1 MGALNVAN
9 RTLAVMDN
17 YPFLRSLN
25 NECVDLIAID
35 PPFAANETFTSRPR
49 PAITQAEFDEEVA
62 LAATHGAAHNEG
74 IGETRVQD
82 FWNWDD
88 DIHPAWK
95 MRIQD
100 DYPRIH
106 AVIEAVEACAT
117 ENEAAYICF
126 MAVRLIECW
135 RVLKPSGSI
144 YVHCDDRANSYLRML
159 LDALFG
165 DENLRNQIVWRRAT
179 SHNDPSRYGRIVDH
193 ILYYSK
199 SAEYVWNGDDIAS
212 PKTADEVRA
221 SYPSTDERGRYRSSD
236 LTGPL
241 HSAVLGS
248 PSTLPWRDYDVHSMG
263 RCWSAPK
270 TGRYAEYI
278 ESNFI
283 PGYRDIEDIHERL
296 DALDKAGLIHHPQRG
311 RWPGLKR
318 YADADTGNPPQNLI
332 LEPIGFT
339 NYSAQGGEYTGYSTQ
354 KPLALYERII
364 AASSNPGDVVV
375 DVFAGCATT
384 AIAAENL
391 GRQWVACDMAYRAW
405 TMLKRRFYL
414 NGIALEGMTDST
426 REALASVRKDRGF
439 QEPQQWTTSYV
450 IGPDELP
457 QRDDV
462 DPRPDALTLTLSRG
476 ERGRR
481 GGRQSTQSAGWSG
494 QISKEDAKELL
505 IQQFGPVCWG
515 CGYEPR
521 RPNGS
526 LDATLLEVDHI
537 RARRA
542 AEGTQGDDELYNL
555 ALLHRTC
562 NGIKRNRLTLE
573 ELRRYNAD
581 NGLLYVNTTAEL
593 VDLFEATRFAAQ
605 EISRRAVVQGL

>member
-17 YPFLRSLN
+17 YPFLRALN
-25 NECVDLIAID
+25 NECIDLIAID

-62 LAATHGAAHNEG
+62 LAAAHGVAHNEG

-135 RVLKPSGSI
+135 RVLKPTGSI
-144 YVHCDDRANSYLRML
+144 YVHCDDRANSFLRML

-165 DENLRNQIVWRRAT
+165 QENRRNEIAWNR
-179 SHNDPSRYGRIVDH
+179 SGGRSDSKRWGRVTDH
-193 ILYYSK
+193 LLYYTK
-199 SAEYVWNGDDIAS
+199 SASYTWNQQYQPLNSDYVRRNYRYDDSDGRGSYRKLPLHAAGVRTGDSGTDWKGYEPGQHNRQWATPTKGNMHNFIVENGIIPGWPDA
-212 PKTADEVRA
+212 
-221 SYPSTDERGRYRSSD
+221 YPSVHDKLEALDTYG
-236 LTGPL
+236 LVV
-241 HSAVLGS
+241 HSA
-248 PSTLPWRDYDVHSMG
+248 TYLPEIKTYL
-263 RCWSAPK
+263 SASRGIAA
-270 TGRYAEYI
+270 TD
-278 ESNFI
+278 FI
-283 PGYRDIEDIHERL
+283 ADIPMVSGNED
-296 DALDKAGLIHHPQRG
+296 
-311 RWPGLKR
+311 
-318 YADADTGNPPQNLI
+318 
-332 LEPIGFT
+332 
-339 NYSAQGGEYTGYSTQ
+339 TGYSTQ

-426 REALASVRKDRGF
+426 REALAAVRKDRGF

-450 IGPDELP
+450 IGPNELP

-462 DPRPDALTLTLSRG
+462 DPMPGDALTLTLSQG

-581 NGLLYVNTTAEL
+581 NGLLYVDTVGEL

>member
-1 MGALNVAN
+1 MGTLNVAN

-35 PPFAANETFTSRPR
+35 PPFAANETFTSKPR
-49 PAITQAEFDEEVA
+49 PPITQAEFDEEVA
-62 LAATHGAAHNEG
+62 LAAAHGVAHNEG
-74 IGETRVQD
+74 IGESRVRD

-100 DYPRIH
+100 DYPQVH

-126 MAVRLIECW
+126 MAVRLIECH
-135 RVLKPSGSI
+135 RVLKPTGSI
-144 YVHCDDRANSYLRML
+144 YVHCDDHANSYLRML

-165 DENLRNQIVWRRAT
+165 FENRRNEIVWNR
-179 SHNDPSRYGRIVDH
+179 SGGRSGSNRWGRVTDRL
-193 ILYYSK
+193 LYYTK
-199 SAEYVWNGDDIAS
+199 SASYTWNRQYRSLNPDYVRRNYRYDDDDGRGPYRRLPLHA
-212 PKTADEVRA
+212 AGVRTGESGA
-221 SYPSTDERGRYRSSD
+221 VWEDYEPGRHNRHWATPTKGNMHNFIVENAIIPGWPDSYPSVQDKLEALDSHG
-236 LTGPL
+236 L
-241 HSAVLGS
+241 V
-248 PSTLPWRDYDVHSMG
+248 VHSDSYLPEIKTYL
-263 RCWSAPK
+263 SASRG
-270 TGRYAEYI
+270 TAATD
-278 ESNFI
+278 FI
-283 PGYRDIEDIHERL
+283 ADIPMASGNE
-296 DALDKAGLIHHPQRG
+296 
-311 RWPGLKR
+311 
-318 YADADTGNPPQNLI
+318 DTG
-332 LEPIGFT
+332 
-339 NYSAQGGEYTGYSTQ
+339 YATQ
-354 KPLALYERII
+354 KPLALYQRII
-364 AASSNPGDVVV
+364 AASSNPGDVVL

-426 REALASVRKDRGF
+426 RGALASVRKGRGF

-450 IGPDELP
+450 IGPGELSA
-457 QRDDV
+457 RDDV
-462 DPRPDALTLTLSRG
+462 DPGPDALALTLSQG
-476 ERGRR
+476 ERGQR
-481 GGRQSTQSAGWSG
+481 GRPQSTQSSTWSG
-494 QISKEDAKELL
+494 RIGKEEAKELL
-505 IQQFGPVCWG
+505 IRQFGPVCWG

-542 AEGTQGDDELYNL
+542 AEGAAGDDELYNL

-581 NGLLYVNTTAEL
+581 NGLLYVDTVGEL
-593 VDLFEATRFAAQ
+593 VDLFEATRFAAM
-605 EISRRAVVQGL
+605 EIGRRMAAG

>member
-17 YPFLRSLN
+17 YPFLRALN
-25 NECVDLIAID
+25 NECIDLIAID

-62 LAATHGAAHNEG
+62 LAAAHGVAHNEG

-135 RVLKPSGSI
+135 RVLKPTGSI
-144 YVHCDDRANSYLRML
+144 YVHCDDRANSFLRML

-165 DENLRNQIVWRRAT
+165 QENRRNEIAWNR
-179 SHNDPSRYGRIVDH
+179 SGGRSDSKRWGRVTDH
-193 ILYYSK
+193 LLYYTK
-199 SAEYVWNGDDIAS
+199 SASYTWNQQYQPLNSDYVRRNYRYDDSDGRGSYRKLPLHAAGVRTGDSGTTWKGYEPGQHNRHWATPTKGNMHNFIVENGIIPGWPDA
-212 PKTADEVRA
+212 
-221 SYPSTDERGRYRSSD
+221 YPSVHDKLEALDTYG
-236 LTGPL
+236 LVV
-241 HSAVLGS
+241 HSA
-248 PSTLPWRDYDVHSMG
+248 TYLPEIKTYL
-263 RCWSAPK
+263 SASRGIAA
-270 TGRYAEYI
+270 TD
-278 ESNFI
+278 FI
-283 PGYRDIEDIHERL
+283 ADIPMVSGNED
-296 DALDKAGLIHHPQRG
+296 
-311 RWPGLKR
+311 
-318 YADADTGNPPQNLI
+318 
-332 LEPIGFT
+332 
-339 NYSAQGGEYTGYSTQ
+339 TGYSTQ

-426 REALASVRKDRGF
+426 REALAAVRKDRGF

-450 IGPDELP
+450 IGPNELP

-462 DPRPDALTLTLSRG
+462 DPGPDALSLTLSRG

-581 NGLLYVNTTAEL
+581 NGLLYVDTVGEL